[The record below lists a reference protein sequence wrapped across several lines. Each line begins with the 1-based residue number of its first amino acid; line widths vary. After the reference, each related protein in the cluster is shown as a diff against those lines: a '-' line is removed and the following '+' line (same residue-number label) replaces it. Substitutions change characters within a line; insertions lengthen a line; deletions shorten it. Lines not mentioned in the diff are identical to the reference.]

1 LRFIQIG
8 WFIIS
13 FAVYVCTVLQEGVN
27 LGIKQIKIDV
37 NELTLG
43 MFVSGLDR
51 PWTQTP
57 FPLQGFYIN
66 TLDEIQL
73 LKVHCHHAFIDI
85 AKGPGPVRTNLRT
98 MSGPSSSGATKSS
111 VKNKVTDVAPIKIQH
126 NQYPVVES
134 LGREMT
140 RARELHQQVYTAI
153 GEVMRQVGT
162 GNHELPIQETKR
174 TASAMVDSVL
184 RSPDA
189 FTWLSRVKE
198 KDEYTYSHAVRCA
211 VWGILFG
218 RHIGLPKID
227 LDVLALGL
235 LLKDLGK
242 TRLPLEI
249 LEKQNRTAAEQSA
262 YEKFVDFGVEILR
275 ELPDIKPRITSVVKT
290 HCERLNGTGF
300 PEQLR
305 GDKIPLLGKIAG
317 IVTFYDETTTPRGE
331 NRSYSPSKAV
341 ARLYEVRDEL
351 FQSDLVVEFIRA
363 IGLYPTGTLVELN
376 TGEVAVVVEQNFERR
391 LKPKIMIVL
400 DTLKKPLA
408 EPMFLDLALDEKS
421 KQAKLDAGKLTHA
434 EIERIEIAQDL
445 DPNSYELDV
454 NLIRD
459 IYLSRQSSPNK
470 GFLSFLKSNRA
481 LAGIFGGRE

>member
-1 LRFIQIG
+1 MI
-8 WFIIS
+8 
-13 FAVYVCTVLQEGVN
+13 

-73 LKVHCHHAFIDI
+73 LKVHCNHAFIDI
-85 AKGPGPVRTNLRT
+85 AKGPGPVKTTLRT
-98 MSGPSSSGATKSS
+98 LSSVGSGATNLKTPSS
-111 VKNKVTDVAPIKIQH
+111 GKVKVTDVAPIKVQH
-126 NQYPVVES
+126 NLYPVVET
-134 LGREMT
+134 LGREIV

-153 GEVMRQVGT
+153 SEVMHQVGT
-162 GNHELPIQETKR
+162 DNELPIQETKR

-218 RHIGLPKID
+218 RHIGLPKVD

-242 TRLPLEI
+242 TRLPLEM
-249 LEKQNRTAAEQSA
+249 LEKQNRTQAEQAA

-275 ELPDIKPRITSVVKT
+275 ELPDIKPRVTSVVKT
-290 HCERLNGTGF
+290 HCERLNGSGF
-300 PEQLR
+300 PDQLR

-331 NRSYSPSKAV
+331 NRTYSPSKAV

-363 IGLYPTGTLVELN
+363 IGLYPTGTLVELS

-400 DTLKKPLA
+400 DTLKRPLS
-408 EPMFLDLALDEKS
+408 EPMFLDLAVDEKN
-421 KQAKLDAGKLTHA
+421 KQAKLDAGKLTPA
-434 EIERIEIAQDL
+434 EVERIEITQDL
-445 DPNSYELDV
+445 DPSSYELDV
-454 NLIRD
+454 NFIREM
-459 IYLSRQSSPNK
+459 YLSRQSSPNK
-470 GFLSFLKSNRA
+470 GFLSFLKGNRA
-481 LAGIFGGRE
+481 LAGIFGGRD